1 MATTFIF
8 CTVSVDGYA
17 VGPDDDLSR
26 LHRWLDSIRSA
37 PPGSAAAQH
46 ERFRSAG
53 AIVFGHRTW
62 LAGQEPW
69 GDDHVFDSPVFVL
82 THEPRPPIARNGT
95 TYTFVTTGVHDA
107 DSRAH
112 AAAGGGDVVIMG
124 SPDVARQFLQAHLVD
139 ELLLLVVPVLL
150 GRGTRL
156 FGELPSTRELTL
168 TALIPGDEV
177 SAAVYS
183 VSRSA

>member
-1 MATTFIF
+1 MAATLIF

-26 LHRWLDSIRSA
+26 LHRWLDGIGTA

-82 THEPRPPIARNGT
+82 AHEARPPIGRNGT
-95 TYTFVTTGVHDA
+95 TYTFVTTGVRDA
-107 DSRAH
+107 DARAH
-112 AAAGGGDVVIMG
+112 AAAAGGDVVIMG
-124 SPDVARQFLQAHLVD
+124 SPDVARQFLQADLVD
-139 ELLLLVVPVLL
+139 ELALLIVPVLL

-156 FGELPSTRELTL
+156 FGELAAPRELTL
-168 TALIPGDEV
+168 TTLIPGEEV
-177 SAAVYS
+177 SAAIYAVN
-183 VSRSA
+183 RSA

>member
-8 CTVSVDGYA
+8 CTISVDGFA
-17 VGPDDDLSR
+17 VGPGDDLSR
-26 LHRWLDSIRSA
+26 LHQWLGSIGSA
-37 PPGSAAAQH
+37 PSGTAAAQY

-82 THEPRPPIARNGT
+82 AHEPRPPIARNGT
-95 TYTFVTTGVHDA
+95 VYTFVTTGVRDA
-107 DSRAH
+107 DALAH

-124 SPDVARQFLQAHLVD
+124 SPDIARQFLQADLVD
-139 ELLLLVVPVLL
+139 ELVLMVVPVLL

-156 FGELPSTRELTL
+156 FGELPSPRELTL
-168 TALIPGDEV
+168 TDLVPGEDV
-177 SAAVYS
+177 SAAIYTVQ
-183 VSRSA
+183 RPG